1 MIWLVLAYPLLTHA
15 AVWLREPRL
24 QWPALTA
31 LVAVAL
37 FDALKKSR
45 TWAWVTLVVVS
56 GALFLIVNF
65 GGGLYVLYIPPILL
79 PAALLTLFARSL
91 RRDSVALITRFAA
104 DAEYD
109 AGRAAARVG
118 FLYARCH
125 RRLGGD
131 IGGTDGVGIVGST
144 LRIPPDLVVA
154 HERRSLRDH
163 GTAFSR
169 RVRSASIEISRTRSP
184 RFHRL
189 HSATDRHSH
198 PYCLNDHATSTAWLR
213 GP

>member
-91 RRDSVALITRFAA
+91 RRD
-104 DAEYD
+104 
-109 AGRAAARVG
+109 
-118 FLYARCH
+118 
-125 RRLGGD
+125 
-131 IGGTDGVGIVGST
+131 
-144 LRIPPDLVVA
+144 
-154 HERRSLRDH
+154 
-163 GTAFSR
+163 
-169 RVRSASIEISRTRSP
+169 
-184 RFHRL
+184 
-189 HSATDRHSH
+189 
-198 PYCLNDHATSTAWLR
+198 
-213 GP
+213 